1 MQKCEAEVQSIR
13 HLKFVILHFPGRPRV
28 RVRLLDGHAGETDER
43 RIWQGTA
50 QVAGE
55 AVGHLAGLFIHL
67 AAKPI
72 LAAVRFIRAAQPRSP
87 ARRQFTGR
95 ELRPAPERIAQLPDL
110 SADLSAKGSATA
122 EALAKEDPF
131 EGGVFDDGFVEAHG
145 FGGLGFLGF
154 GSFFKSFVACS
165 NSVSTGRGSL
175 AVSALNLSYSNS
187 ALAWAISCEMR
198 PA

>member
-1 MQKCEAEVQSIR
+1 M
-13 HLKFVILHFPGRPRV
+13 
-28 RVRLLDGHAGETDER
+28 
-43 RIWQGTA
+43 
-50 QVAGE
+50 
-55 AVGHLAGLFIHL
+55 
-67 AAKPI
+67 
-72 LAAVRFIRAAQPRSP
+72 RFIRAAQPRSP

-110 SADLSAKGSATA
+110 SA
-122 EALAKEDPF
+122 EALAKEEPF

-154 GSFFKSFVACS
+154 GSFCKSFVACS

-175 AVSALNLSYSNS
+175 AVSALNMSYSNS